1 MLDVADALAAA
12 GTVCTIEDCP
22 VVAGIGGDI
31 ESVEALSIGERKRSV
46 EDDRLAGAWCRFG
59 APGAPLGGIVA
70 AACPPFFRVLVI
82 SGGQEIENGVRA
94 VAFEWTHR
102 F

>member
-1 MLDVADALAAA
+1 
-12 GTVCTIEDCP
+12 
-22 VVAGIGGDI
+22 VVAGIGEDI
-31 ESVEALSIGERKRSV
+31 ESVEALSIGERERSV

-82 SGGQEIENGVRA
+82 SGDQEIENGVRA
-94 VAFEWTHR
+94 VAFAWTHW